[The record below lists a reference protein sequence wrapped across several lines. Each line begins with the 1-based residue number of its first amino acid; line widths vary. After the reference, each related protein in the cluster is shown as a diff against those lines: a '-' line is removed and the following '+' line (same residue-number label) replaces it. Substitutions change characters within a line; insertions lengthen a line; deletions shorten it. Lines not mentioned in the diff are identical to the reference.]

1 VQRQK
6 ESAGGESIDG
16 WNLVVGSELDAVDDA
31 TLVVEIDEVI
41 GREPGNGRDALE
53 GVEPEA
59 GVGVGSQSFDED
71 LDGFQRIG
79 AGIDK
84 RDTGGDEVGTSLV
97 VGAILPRG
105 HGSQSTV
112 NVRHKTDP
120 KPDWRARDN
129 ARGNERARATKK
141 WNKVPDLWGRDQ
153 VALWVA
159 TRAVRSQMRLSL
171 LSNPGALRHK

>member
-1 VQRQK
+1 MLGFGRFGSSRCDVGSRGCARLVGELEYDAVAGLRLRGGEAVQRQK

-16 WNLVVGSELDAVDDA
+16 RNLVVGSELDAVDDA
-31 TLVVEIDEVI
+31 TLVVEIDEVV
-41 GREPGNGRDALE
+41 GRQPRNGRDALE

-71 LDGFQRIG
+71 LDGFERIG

-97 VGAILPRG
+97 VGAIFPRG

-112 NVRHKTDP
+112 NVRHKT
-120 KPDWRARDN
+120 
-129 ARGNERARATKK
+129 
-141 WNKVPDLWGRDQ
+141 
-153 VALWVA
+153 
-159 TRAVRSQMRLSL
+159 
-171 LSNPGALRHK
+171 